1 MQMLH
6 NETQAMLQET
16 KHALKDIV
24 TKSINNIEDK
34 ITETKEETKD
44 SVAALR

>member
-1 MQMLH
+1 MQALH

-24 TKSINNIEDK
+24 TLGIDNIQDR
-34 ITETKEETKD
+34 ITEGKEETKD

>member
-1 MQMLH
+1 MQALH

-16 KHALKDIV
+16 KHALKDVV
-24 TKSINNIEDK
+24 TQGIDNIQDRIMEG
-34 ITETKEETKD
+34 KEETKD